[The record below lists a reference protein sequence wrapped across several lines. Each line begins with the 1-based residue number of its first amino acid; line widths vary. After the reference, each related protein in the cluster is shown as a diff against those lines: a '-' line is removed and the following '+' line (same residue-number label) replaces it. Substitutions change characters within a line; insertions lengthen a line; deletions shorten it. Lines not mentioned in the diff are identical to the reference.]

1 LTFRPSTSESGIVY
15 GKTIV
20 VRHCSRKQLSSG
32 SVGGHCLLRNCFGF
46 VCFLGGF
53 GFWPSCGNSVLN
65 QSLVGQLPSWFW
77 LAPSCGSRGPARSFG
92 LLIQSLVG
100 PFPSWFWLGAE
111 PQGQGVNK
119 FLSVSSL
126 RGCGLVP
133 CCGNRVLTNSCW
145 SDPLCGF
152 GGVPISG
159 NNVKSKGLLISSL
172 RGDGFVPNCG
182 NSVLTESG
190 LLVLFVVLAGAELP
204 EGFLHQP

>member
-100 PFPSWFWLGAE
+100 FGLVPNRRNRVLTTFFVGQLPSWLWPRAVLRE
-111 PQGQGVNK
+111 QGVNK
-119 FLSVSSL
+119 L
-126 RGCGLVP
+126 
-133 CCGNRVLTNSCW
+133 
-145 SDPLCGF
+145 
-152 GGVPISG
+152 
-159 NNVKSKGLLISSL
+159 
-172 RGDGFVPNCG
+172 
-182 NSVLTESG
+182 
-190 LLVLFVVLAGAELP
+190 LLVRPPLWFWWGADLREQCEKQRLVDQLP
-204 EGFLHQP
+204 SW

>member
-1 LTFRPSTSESGIVY
+1 LTFRPSAGESGIVY

-111 PQGQGVNK
+111 PQGQAVNNFFFVGQLPSWLWPRAVLREQGVNK
-119 FLSVSSL
+119 L
-126 RGCGLVP
+126 
-133 CCGNRVLTNSCW
+133 
-145 SDPLCGF
+145 
-152 GGVPISG
+152 
-159 NNVKSKGLLISSL
+159 
-172 RGDGFVPNCG
+172 
-182 NSVLTESG
+182 
-190 LLVLFVVLAGAELP
+190 LLVRPPLWFWWGADLREQCEKQRLVDQLP
-204 EGFLHQP
+204 SW